1 MPNLEYI
8 FKYCSEQI
16 LSNKE
21 LMIQA
26 VNQEGSLLAFA
37 SEVLKSDKEIVLTAL
52 QNRPTKDILMLASKK
67 LQEDLDLLILT
78 LK

>member
-1 MPNLEYI
+1 M
-8 FKYCSEQI
+8 I
-16 LSNKE
+16 L
-21 LMIQA
+21 A
-26 VNQEGSLLAFA
+26 VKQEGSLIAFA